1 MGTDSRKLFGSIEQ
15 IITHYLRI
23 RIGDGFYVI
32 SDDKISTSSR
42 KVSLDTYRG
51 YGSRFLNSSKVSVY
65 VVVLVRR
72 SVASRSISL
81 KPTHQRPLFYKAN
94 NKNCN
99 VVGLILT
106 CGYDKNS
113 TSRILNKSP
122 HRIQRCNRCLGLSS
136 LSLYHT
142 TSRAFLNELCDL

>member
-23 RIGDGFYVI
+23 RVGNRFYVI
-32 SDDKISTSSR
+32 SDDKIGTSTR
-42 KVSLDTYRG
+42 EVSFDTNGR
-51 YGSRFLNSSKVSVY
+51 YGSRFLNSSKISMY

-72 SVASRSISL
+72 SIASGSIGL
-81 KPTHQRPLFYKAN
+81 KPTHQRPLFDKTN

-113 TSRILNKSP
+113 TSRILYKSP
-122 HRIQRCNRCLGLSS
+122 HRIQRRNRRFSLSS

>member
-1 MGTDSRKLFGSIEQ
+1 MGTDSRKFFGSIEQ

-23 RIGDGFYVI
+23 RVGNALHVI
-32 SDDKISTSSR
+32 SDDKIGTSSR
-42 KVSLDTYRG
+42 EVGLDTDGR
-51 YGSRFLNSSKVSVY
+51 YGSRFLNSSKISVY

-81 KPTHQRPLFYKAN
+81 KPTHQRPLFDKTN

-99 VVGLILT
+99 IVGLILT

-113 TSRILNKSP
+113 TSRILYKSP
-122 HRIQRCNRCLGLSS
+122 HRIQRCNRCLGFSS

-142 TSRAFLNELCDL
+142 TSRAFLNELCNL

>member
-1 MGTDSRKLFGSIEQ
+1 MGTDSRKFFGSIEQ

-23 RIGDGFYVI
+23 RIGNTLYVI
-32 SDDKISTSSR
+32 SDNKIGTSSR
-42 KVSLDTYRG
+42 EVSLDTNRG

-65 VVVLVRR
+65 VVVLIRR

-81 KPTHQRPLFYKAN
+81 KPAHQRPLLYKTN

-113 TSRILNKSP
+113 TSRILYKSP
-122 HRIQRCNRCLGLSS
+122 HRIQRCNRRFSLSS